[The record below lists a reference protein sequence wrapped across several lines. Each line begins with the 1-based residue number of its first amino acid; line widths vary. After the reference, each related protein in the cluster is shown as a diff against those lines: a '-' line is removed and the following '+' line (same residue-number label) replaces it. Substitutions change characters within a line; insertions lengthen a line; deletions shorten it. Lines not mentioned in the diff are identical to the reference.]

1 MLHAATTQYALGCR
15 TGHRGTVRLAAEDP
29 ALLQEWA
36 AAHPLAG
43 VPGIDLAAGAAR
55 RAGTLTP
62 TAAVAEALDNGTA
75 VRGPRHPRHALLRR
89 PLARPGRI
97 RLDRNPRARAARSA
111 RATDAH
117 RLRRQASVDS
127 EGKQPDPWTMT

>member
-1 MLHAATTQYALGCR
+1 M
-15 TGHRGTVRLAAEDP
+15 
-29 ALLQEWA
+29 LQEWA

-75 VRGPRHPRHALLRR
+75 AAVPGIRDTLFSEGRWLAPAASGWIEIPELERR
-89 PLARPGRI
+89 LPAPPTEFG
-97 RLDRNPRARAARSA
+97 
-111 RATDAH
+111 
-117 RLRRQASVDS
+117 QASVDS
-127 EGKQPDPWTMT
+127 EGNQPDPWTMT